1 MAIRTPRKTK
11 ESTTNKSSKK
21 ASKSNLKDEFYAN
34 NNEGSSKTNGGVSR
48 KKEVLDLLRPRGEVK
63 AKSEKQTE
71 LMGLISNKNKQIII
85 VSGPAGCGKTLVTL
99 SEALYLLM
107 DESNKFEE
115 ISIFKSVT
123 PLKGEEVG
131 FLPGDI
137 TEKMKF
143 FLMSYFIQI
152 EKLIGKARLEKLIE
166 KEFLKLVPLGF
177 IRGVSMDNK
186 QIIIVDEFQ
195 NISIEN
201 AKTILT
207 RMEEGAK
214 LICLGDIRQQDSR
227 GKNGLSFLV
236 EHFKDVDNKIAV
248 LEFNDSEIVRNPLI
262 TKILNVFEEKGF

>member
-1 MAIRTPRKTK
+1 MGTIRTPRKPK
-11 ESTTNKSSKK
+11 ESNSKVNKKTTK
-21 ASKSNLKDEFYAN
+21 ASFNNFDNSEPSN
-34 NNEGSSKTNGGVSR
+34 SKTALTR

-63 AKSEKQTE
+63 PKSAKQGE
-71 LMGLISNKNKQIII
+71 LMGLIANKDKQIII

-137 TEKMKF
+137 TEKMRF

-152 EKLIGKARLEKLIE
+152 EKLIGKARLDKLIE
-166 KEFLKLVPLGF
+166 KEFLKLVPLGY
-177 IRGVSMDNK
+177 IRGVSMSNK

-207 RMEEGAK
+207 RIEEGAK

-236 EHFKDVDNKIAV
+236 EHFKDIDDKIVV

-262 TKILNVFEEKGF
+262 TKILNVFENNNY

>member
-11 ESTTNKSSKK
+11 ESNNKVSKKTTKASLNNFDSSETFNNTNNNNKS
-21 ASKSNLKDEFYAN
+21 AI
-34 NNEGSSKTNGGVSR
+34 TR
-48 KKEVLDLLRPRGEVK
+48 KKEVLDLLQPRGEIK
-63 AKSEKQTE
+63 PKTDKQKE
-71 LMGLISNKNKQIII
+71 LMGLIKDNDKQIII

-107 DESNKFEE
+107 NESNKFEE

-137 TEKMKF
+137 TEKMRF
-143 FLMSYFIQI
+143 FLLSYFIQI
-152 EKLIGKARLEKLIE
+152 EKLIGKPRLEKLIE
-166 KEFLKLVPLGF
+166 KEFLKLVPLGY
-177 IRGVSMDNK
+177 IRGVSMSNK

-207 RMEEGAK
+207 RIEEGAK

-236 EHFKDVDNKIAV
+236 EHFKEIDNKIAV
-248 LEFNDSEIVRNPLI
+248 LEFNDSEVVRNPLI
-262 TKILNVFEEKGF
+262 SKILNVFEEKGF